1 MNTRASSSS
10 ISVQLMN
17 SKAVEFVNL
26 KVEILLEALHITPS
40 VPNYYKMF
48 WFSRYIA
55 FTMYL
60 DVVYI

>member
-1 MNTRASSSS
+1 
-10 ISVQLMN
+10 MN

-26 KVEILLEALHITPS
+26 KVEILLEVLHITPS
-40 VPNYYKMF
+40 VPNYYKTF

-60 DVVYI
+60 DV